1 MYGLFPCIPI
11 LGSFFQLKSVKK
23 CVCVVGLEIALLLVK
38 SVFINV
44 KKGISEL
51 WRWVVAKQTT

>member
-1 MYGLFPCIPI
+1 MCGLFPCIPI

-23 CVCVVGLEIALLLVK
+23 FVCVVGLEIALLLVK
-38 SVFINV
+38 SVFINA

-51 WRWVVAKQTT
+51 WR